1 MNFGF
6 VNTINSKSDS
16 TLQEYSIMRKKDT
29 TDEPQSFTCRNLS
42 CGKIFSKP
50 IKATDLSSKDAVTYD
65 ACPYCLTEITE
76 EPNEPAIEPEQE
88 VPVGELEAKDAHV
101 KASIDAPEKSVE
113 KPRKCAHQ
121 FGYLSKR
128 SSKEQIPEECMMCED
143 IVKCM
148 LKGMTS

>member
-1 MNFGF
+1 
-6 VNTINSKSDS
+6 
-16 TLQEYSIMRKKDT
+16 MRKKDT

-50 IKATDLSSKDAVTYD
+50 IKAINLGSKNAVTYD
-65 ACPYCLTEITE
+65 ACPYCLTEIID
-76 EPNEPAIEPEQE
+76 EPNEPATEPEQE
-88 VPVGELEAKDAHV
+88 ISVEKLEKSAHIG
-101 KASIDAPEKSVE
+101 ASIDVPDKSVG